1 MNTKWLILVIFAF
14 IANYLYYQ
22 YKQSEETFESCEH
35 YKLVSEY
42 FLDKGNKKKPI
53 LWIHTST
60 EINARNWESFGSRN
74 TNQLNQPYLHMTMKS
89 IYDKCKDSF
98 NICLINDDSFASLL
112 SWNIQLD
119 DLSDPIKTHYRKL
132 GLCMILHEY
141 GGLLVPQSFLCMQD
155 LKPLSRE
162 LNFAIETTNRSV
174 NQGYLPDIVFM
185 GCKKKNVTMKHLIEY
200 QEQLYKDKTEQSDF
214 NGSVSSW
221 IQHHFK
227 IIDGSSI
234 GIKKIDYSPV
244 TLQDL
249 LGTTELHIPYHYG
262 IYMPQEEILQRPK
275 YSWFARMSTDQIL
288 ESPFLFSTYIKLA
301 YAQSDC

>member
-1 MNTKWLILVIFAF
+1 MDTKWLILVIFGL

-22 YKQSEETFESCEH
+22 YRQSEETFESCEH

-42 FLDKGNKKKPI
+42 FLDKGHKQKPI

-60 EINARNWESFGSRN
+60 EINARNWESFGSR
-74 TNQLNQPYLHMTMKS
+74 TTTKLNQPYLHMTMKS

-98 NICLINDDSFASLL
+98 NVCLINDDSFASLL

-132 GLCMILHEY
+132 GLCMILYEY
-141 GGLLVPQSFLCMQD
+141 GGILVPQSFLCRQD

-162 LNFAIETTNRSV
+162 LNFAIETINHSV
-174 NQGYLPDIVFM
+174 NEKVYLPDTVFM
-185 GCKKKNVTMKHLIEY
+185 GCKKKNESMKQLIKY
-200 QEQLYKDKTEQSDF
+200 QEQLYKDKTEQCDF
-214 NGSVSSW
+214 NGSVSEW
-221 IQHHFK
+221 IQQHFK
-227 IIDGSSI
+227 ILDGSWI
-234 GIKKIDYSPV
+234 GIKKIDQSPV
-244 TLQDL
+244 TLQEL
-249 LGTTELHIPYHYG
+249 LGTTELKLPCHYG

-288 ESPFLFSTYIKLA
+288 ESSFLFSKFIKSS
-301 YAQSDC
+301 YVQ

>member
-1 MNTKWLILVIFAF
+1 MNTKWLILVIFAM

-22 YKQSEETFESCEH
+22 YKTSEETFESCEH
-35 YKLVSEY
+35 YKLVSDY
-42 FLDKGNKKKPI
+42 FLEKGNKKKPI

-60 EINARNWESFGSRN
+60 EINARNWEAFGSRN
-74 TNQLNQPYLHMTMKS
+74 TTKLNQPYLHMTMKS

-98 NICLINDDSFASLL
+98 NICLINDDSFSSLL

-141 GGLLVPQSFLCMQD
+141 GGILVPQSFLCMQD

-162 LNFAIETTNRSV
+162 LNFAIETTTRSV
-174 NQGYLPDIVFM
+174 NQAYLPDIVFM
-185 GCKKKNVTMKHLIEY
+185 GCKKKNETMKQFIKY
-200 QEQLYKDKTEQSDF
+200 QEQLYKDKTEQIDF
-214 NGSVSSW
+214 NGSVSEW
-221 IQHHFK
+221 VQKHFK
-227 IIDGSSI
+227 IIDGSWI
-234 GIKKIDYSPV
+234 GIKKIDNSPV
-244 TLQDL
+244 TLQEL
-249 LGTTELHIPYHYG
+249 LGTTEVKLPCHYG

-288 ESPFLFSTYIKLA
+288 ESPFLFSNFLKASYS
-301 YAQSDC
+301 Q

>member
-1 MNTKWLILVIFAF
+1 MNTKWLILVIFGL

-42 FLDKGNKKKPI
+42 FLEEGNKQKPI

-74 TNQLNQPYLHMTMKS
+74 TTKLNQPYLHMTMKS

-98 NICLINDDSFASLL
+98 NVCLINDDSFASLL

-141 GGLLVPQSFLCMQD
+141 GGILVPQSFLCRQD

-162 LNFAIETTNRSV
+162 LNFSIETINHSV
-174 NQGYLPDIVFM
+174 NQKVYLPDTIFM
-185 GCKKKNVTMKHLIEY
+185 GCKKKNKSMKQLIDY
-200 QEQLYKDKTEQSDF
+200 QEQLYKDKTEQCDF
-214 NGSVSSW
+214 NGSVSAW
-221 IQHHFK
+221 LQHHFK
-227 IIDGSSI
+227 IIDGSWI
-234 GIKKIDYSPV
+234 GIKKIDHSPV
-244 TLQDL
+244 TLQEL
-249 LGTTELHIPYHYG
+249 LGTTELQLPFHYG

-288 ESPFLFSTYIKLA
+288 ESSFLFSKFVKDSYV
-301 YAQSDC
+301 Q